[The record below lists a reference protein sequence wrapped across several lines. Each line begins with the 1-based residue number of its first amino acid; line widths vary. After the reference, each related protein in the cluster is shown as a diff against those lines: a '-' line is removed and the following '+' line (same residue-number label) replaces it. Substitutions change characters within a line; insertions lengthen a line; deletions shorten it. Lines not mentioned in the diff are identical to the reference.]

1 MNNKHCIFK
10 FLKYLSDW
18 YNQCVAGALSIFSMQ
33 GCVPDIRRHG
43 NVSRNTPVLSHIRQS
58 LGPNTLPRVQEVY
71 HVLDDM
77 IFEDHAIQY
86 HPCCQLISRNTSL
99 QCGEY

>member
-43 NVSRNTPVLSHIRQS
+43 NVSRNTV
-58 LGPNTLPRVQEVY
+58 PR
-71 HVLDDM
+71 
-77 IFEDHAIQY
+77 AQY
-86 HPCCQLISRNTSL
+86 TPKGAGSVSCI
-99 QCGEY
+99 G